1 MKKIHVLCVTK
12 AKKMKS
18 YTQIRG
24 EVKEVKILNA
34 NPTNPNILKVEA
46 WDFTDGR
53 LEAFRVKSE
62 VFTSLTKAKKYF
74 K

>member
-1 MKKIHVLCVTK
+1 MKH
-12 AKKMKS
+12 

-24 EVKEVKILNA
+24 EVKEVKILSA
-34 NPTNPNILKVEA
+34 NPANPNVLKVEA

-62 VFTSLTKAKKYF
+62 VFTNKVKAAKYF